1 MTPVYYRVKFTVF
14 PFHFHCVGYII
25 YVYMQIMLAFS
36 NGNHYDSVYSTQHI
50 RNTAFCQGKYTL
62 YSGQLLKL
70 KIIILCLFSCTGIVY
85 ETLFL
90 RVFKD
95 TMPPP
100 CKQRL
105 ASLQDSDVEQIR
117 MHQEA
122 SHYDRPFIERPVHLL
137 STHYMIE
144 EIESMAANI
153 YRNTAMDVHQREKA
167 SEYSYKLAMGHPH

>member
-1 MTPVYYRVKFTVF
+1 M
-14 PFHFHCVGYII
+14 
-25 YVYMQIMLAFS
+25 
-36 NGNHYDSVYSTQHI
+36 
-50 RNTAFCQGKYTL
+50 
-62 YSGQLLKL
+62 
-70 KIIILCLFSCTGIVY
+70 Y

-90 RVFKD
+90 RVLKD

-117 MHQEA
+117 MHKEA
-122 SHYDRPFIERPVHLL
+122 PHYDRPFIERPVHLL
-137 STHYMIE
+137 STHYTVE

-167 SEYSYKLAMGHPH
+167 SE